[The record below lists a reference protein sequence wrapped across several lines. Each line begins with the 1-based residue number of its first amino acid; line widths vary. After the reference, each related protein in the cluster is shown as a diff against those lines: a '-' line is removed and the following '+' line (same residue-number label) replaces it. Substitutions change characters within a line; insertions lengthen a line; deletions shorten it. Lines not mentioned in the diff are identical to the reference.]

1 MLPCD
6 WLVLL
11 LDGVNMNR
19 RLSALTLSLLAV
31 ALAGCS
37 IIPDSKKIEYKSAGK
52 APSLEVPPDLSQISR
67 DDRFSVPDATGKG
80 SATFSAYS
88 ADRVPGAQAQNSVVL
103 PQVDK
108 VRVERSGNQRWL
120 VVSAPADKV
129 WDTVKD
135 FWQETG
141 FIVNIER
148 AEAGV
153 METDWA
159 ENRAKIPD
167 DIIRNTLGKLIDSL
181 YSTGERDK
189 FRTRFEPGN
198 EPGTTDIFISHRGME
213 EVYTSS
219 AKDDVRWQPR
229 AADPELEA
237 EMLRRLMVRLGSE
250 EKRAEASVA
259 SAKAEPRAK
268 LARSDD
274 GSGTLEVLERF
285 DRAWRRVG
293 LALDRV
299 GFTVEDRDREKGI
312 YFVRYVDPDADN
324 NKKDPGFLSKMAFW
338 NSKDPVADSKVQYR
352 IHLSQNG
359 TGTQVQVLSN
369 EGGSDKSETAKKIIA
384 LLYQQLQ

>member
-1 MLPCD
+1 
-6 WLVLL
+6 
-11 LDGVNMNR
+11 MNY
-19 RLSALTLSLLAV
+19 RLSSL
-31 ALAGCS
+31 ALALFAITAAGCG
-37 IIPDSKKIEYKSAGK
+37 ILPDSRKIEYKSAGK
-52 APSLEVPPDLSQISR
+52 TPTLEVPPDLSQVAR
-67 DDRFSVPDATGKG
+67 DDRFSVPDAAGKG
-80 SATFSAYS
+80 TATFSAYS
-88 ADRVPGAQAQNSVVL
+88 ADRTPTAMAQNSVVL
-103 PQVDK
+103 PPVEK

-120 VVSAPADKV
+120 VVAMPADKL

-148 AEAGV
+148 PEAGV

-167 DIIRNTLGKLIDSL
+167 DLIRNTIGKLLDSV

-189 FRTRFEPGN
+189 YRTRFESGVDS
-198 EPGTTDIFISHRGME
+198 GTTDIFISHRGME

-219 AKDDVRWQPR
+219 AKDDTRWQPR
-229 AADPELEA
+229 LPDPELEA

-250 EKRAEASVA
+250 EKRAAASLATV
-259 SAKAEPRAK
+259 KAEPRAK
-268 LARSDD
+268 LAKADD
-274 GSGTLEVLERF
+274 GSGTLEVQERF

-299 GFTVEDRDREKGI
+299 GFTVEDRDRSKGL

-324 NKKDPGFLSKMAFW
+324 TKKNSGMLSKLAFW
-338 NSKDPVADSKVQYR
+338 KSSEPLASSKVQYR
-352 IHLSQNG
+352 IYVRDSGPQ
-359 TGTQVQVLSN
+359 TVVQVLSS
-369 EGGSDKSETAKKIIA
+369 EGGVDKSDTAKKILD